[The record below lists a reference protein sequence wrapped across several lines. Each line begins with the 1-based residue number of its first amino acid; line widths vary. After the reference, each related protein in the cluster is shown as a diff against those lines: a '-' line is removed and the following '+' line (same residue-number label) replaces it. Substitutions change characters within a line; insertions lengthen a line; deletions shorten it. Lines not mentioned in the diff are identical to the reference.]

1 MLYECY
7 ISWTELH
14 WRHGILW
21 LECICSSAEV
31 SFLWSGA
38 ATRPSFGNCHILVP
52 LLNFPD
58 SIIMNKVNLW
68 FFLNIQ
74 KPVFCY
80 CKRNLT
86 DTKAHQMKGSNAFLC
101 QSDLV
106 VEGGVTLSVH
116 HSSQHCYK
124 MHPKGNFRTGKFVLA
139 HSSRTQSTLEEK
151 LWQSLRRLEDW
162 CSAGFV
168 FVHSGTSVHEAVSH
182 IQRSPPQLTS
192 PTSVTVAGSKSL
204 LLWRL

>member
-1 MLYECY
+1 MSHIGATL
-7 ISWTELH
+7 ELP
-14 WRHGILW
+14 RLNNN
-21 LECICSSAEV
+21 EQSK
-31 SFLWSGA
+31 
-38 ATRPSFGNCHILVP
+38 P
-52 LLNFPD
+52 L
-58 SIIMNKVNLW
+58 I
-68 FFLNIQ
+68 FFEHS
-74 KPVFCY
+74 KACVFY

-86 DTKAHQMKGSNAFLC
+86 DTKTHQMKGSNAFLC

-106 VEGGVTLSVH
+106 VEGGITLGVH

-124 MHPKGNFRTGKFVLA
+124 MHPKGNFRKKEFVLA

-162 CSAGFV
+162 CSAGFL

-182 IQRSPPQLTS
+182 IQHSPPPLTS